1 MFNLKNYIINQIINL
16 KIVKDEEGKLV
27 LKNSKLLEIL
37 NQNKDYEFLIIK
49 ALMLNKNV
57 ENVIFYYDDKTIE
70 INYNKDNTK
79 GEIIKNWAN
88 VVLSTILDDF
98 DVIKNALEN
107 KLNVWSQDGY
117 EEGYC
122 STISYDNVTDNINY
136 DDIENTIINEEKLNK
151 NLEKFEKI
159 DNPIF
164 LFF

>member
-49 ALMLNKNV
+49 ALLLNKNV

-107 KLNVWSQDGY
+107 KQYMSEMEDY
-117 EEGYC
+117 
-122 STISYDNVTDNINY
+122 
-136 DDIENTIINEEKLNK
+136 IECKLIDKLN
-151 NLEKFEKI
+151 EF
-159 DNPIF
+159 
-164 LFF
+164 

>member
-16 KIVKDEEGKLV
+16 NIVKDEEGKLV

-107 KLNVWSQDGY
+107 KQYMCEMEDY
-117 EEGYC
+117 
-122 STISYDNVTDNINY
+122 
-136 DDIENTIINEEKLNK
+136 IECKLIDKLN
-151 NLEKFEKI
+151 EF
-159 DNPIF
+159 
-164 LFF
+164 

>member
-57 ENVIFYYDDKTIE
+57 ENVIFYYDDKTME

-107 KLNVWSQDGY
+107 KQYMSEMEDY
-117 EEGYC
+117 
-122 STISYDNVTDNINY
+122 
-136 DDIENTIINEEKLNK
+136 IECKLIDKLN
-151 NLEKFEKI
+151 EF
-159 DNPIF
+159 
-164 LFF
+164 

>member
-88 VVLSTILDDF
+88 VVVSTILDDF

-107 KLNVWSQDGY
+107 KQYMSEMEDY
-117 EEGYC
+117 
-122 STISYDNVTDNINY
+122 
-136 DDIENTIINEEKLNK
+136 IECKLIDKLN
-151 NLEKFEKI
+151 EF
-159 DNPIF
+159 
-164 LFF
+164 

>member
-49 ALMLNKNV
+49 ALMLNKNI

-107 KLNVWSQDGY
+107 KQYMSEMEDY
-117 EEGYC
+117 
-122 STISYDNVTDNINY
+122 
-136 DDIENTIINEEKLNK
+136 IECKLIDKLN
-151 NLEKFEKI
+151 EF
-159 DNPIF
+159 
-164 LFF
+164 

>member
-107 KLNVWSQDGY
+107 KQYMSEMEDYIECKLIDKLNV
-117 EEGYC
+117 
-122 STISYDNVTDNINY
+122 
-136 DDIENTIINEEKLNK
+136 
-151 NLEKFEKI
+151 F
-159 DNPIF
+159 
-164 LFF
+164 

>member
-107 KLNVWSQDGY
+107 KQYMS
-117 EEGYC
+117 EM
-122 STISYDNVTDNINY
+122 
-136 DDIENTIINEEKLNK
+136 
-151 NLEKFEKI
+151 
-159 DNPIF
+159 
-164 LFF
+164 

>member
-16 KIVKDEEGKLV
+16 KIVKDEERKLV

-107 KLNVWSQDGY
+107 KQYMSEMEDY
-117 EEGYC
+117 
-122 STISYDNVTDNINY
+122 
-136 DDIENTIINEEKLNK
+136 IECKLIDKLN
-151 NLEKFEKI
+151 EF
-159 DNPIF
+159 
-164 LFF
+164 

>member
-70 INYNKDNTK
+70 INYNKDNTN

-107 KLNVWSQDGY
+107 KQYMSEMEDY
-117 EEGYC
+117 
-122 STISYDNVTDNINY
+122 
-136 DDIENTIINEEKLNK
+136 IECKLIDKLN
-151 NLEKFEKI
+151 EF
-159 DNPIF
+159 
-164 LFF
+164 

>member
-16 KIVKDEEGKLV
+16 KIVNDEEGKLV

-107 KLNVWSQDGY
+107 KQYMSEMEDY
-117 EEGYC
+117 
-122 STISYDNVTDNINY
+122 
-136 DDIENTIINEEKLNK
+136 IECKLIDKLN
-151 NLEKFEKI
+151 EF
-159 DNPIF
+159 
-164 LFF
+164 